1 MAARTK
7 PVPAAQL
14 VITDDE
20 ITELEAP
27 WRAELGSRG
36 TVVLKSSASFSLDDY
51 YAIADK
57 ADEDPRQI
65 IGLLAY
71 DEGSA
76 QLLRTIGHVLLK
88 RILTGWFAQVGVAT
102 GESVSSET

>member
-7 PVPAAQL
+7 PAPAAQL

-20 ITELEAP
+20 IAELELP
-27 WRAELGSRG
+27 WRVELGSRG
-36 TVVLKSSASFSLDDY
+36 TVTLKSSASFCLDDY
-51 YAIADK
+51 YTIADK

-65 IGLLAY
+65 LDLIAY
-71 DEGSA
+71 DDGSA
-76 QLLRTIGHVLLK
+76 KLLRTIGHVVLK
-88 RILTGWFAQVGVAT
+88 RILTGWFAHVGVAT